1 MKKTVLLLVA
11 CILLFGCSEKQK
23 DNRDSLRFK
32 EEYES
37 LNADREYRAIEIDP
51 DNPFVYATAEDIVRK
66 MEDGESFI
74 VYFGANWCPWCRSVI
89 PVFIDT
95 CKSLDIKTVYY
106 VDVRPGN
113 DLTKDI
119 RDEYGKDAEGNI
131 IQVQKGTEGYHR
143 FIELA
148 GNVLDDN
155 VVARLKLL
163 LRLYILVDALVQ
175 QFHSGLISLLRV
187 RHRGLI
193 VQILAVALNL
203 VNLLAVRLLTD
214 GRQREQQRHEEGE

>member
-1 MKKTVLLLVA
+1 MKKTVLLLVV

-23 DNRDSLRFK
+23 DNQDSLRFK

-37 LNADREYRAIEIDP
+37 LNTDREYRAIEIDP

-66 MEDGESFI
+66 MENGESFI

-148 GNVLDDN
+148 GNVLDDYQRYDVPTLDGTPYRGAKRVGAPN
-155 VVARLKLL
+155 FIKVENGKAVSMVLG
-163 LRLYILVDALVQ
+163 IPESMDDAYMK
-175 QFHSGLISLLRV
+175 
-187 RHRGLI
+187 
-193 VQILAVALNL
+193 
-203 VNLLAVRLLTD
+203 LTD
-214 GRQREQQRHEEGE
+214 EIVNDIRKIFEGFLSE

>member
-1 MKKTVLLLVA
+1 MSGRRQLLLVV

-23 DNRDSLRFK
+23 DNQDSLRFK

-37 LNADREYRAIEIDP
+37 LNTDREYRAIEIDP

-66 MEDGESFI
+66 MENGESFI

-148 GNVLDDN
+148 GNVLDDYQRYDVPTLDGTPYRGAKRVGAPN
-155 VVARLKLL
+155 FIKVENGKAVSMVLG
-163 LRLYILVDALVQ
+163 IPESMDDAYMK
-175 QFHSGLISLLRV
+175 
-187 RHRGLI
+187 
-193 VQILAVALNL
+193 
-203 VNLLAVRLLTD
+203 LTD
-214 GRQREQQRHEEGE
+214 EIVNDIRKIFEGFLSE